1 MQQGQSDRRQYARQS
16 VMLPCRVDGVT
27 TSGTTHVIDVSA
39 GGCFI
44 ATRAS
49 VAQGAEVTVHA
60 NFGGAELALPG
71 RVVHAQAGRGFA
83 IEFGNLPSDTRYLL
97 EHFLTRAPAPSH

>member
-1 MQQGQSDRRQYARQS
+1 MEQDRSDRRQYARQS

-27 TSGTTHVIDVSA
+27 TGGTMHVIDVSA

-44 ATRAS
+44 AARAS
-49 VAQGAEVTVHA
+49 VAKGAEVTVHA
-60 NFGGAELALPG
+60 NFGGVELALIG
-71 RVVHAQAGRGFA
+71 RVVHVRPERGFA

-97 EHFLTRAPAPSH
+97 EHFLTRAPAPIY

>member
-27 TSGTTHVIDVSA
+27 TIGTTHVIDVSA

-49 VAQGAEVTVHA
+49 AATGEEVTVHA
-60 NFGGAELALPG
+60 KFGGVELALTG
-71 RVVHAQAGRGFA
+71 RVVHVQPPRGFA
-83 IEFGNLPSDTRYLL
+83 IEFRNLPSDTRYLL
-97 EHFLTRAPAPSH
+97 EHFLTRAPAPSY

>member
-27 TSGTTHVIDVSA
+27 TTGTTHVIDVSA
-39 GGCFI
+39 GGCFV
-44 ATRAS
+44 ATRDS
-49 VAQGAEVTVHA
+49 VARDLAVTVHA
-60 NFGGAELALPG
+60 KFGGVELALTG
-71 RVVHAQAGRGFA
+71 RVVHARPGRGFA

-97 EHFLTRAPAPSH
+97 DQFLMRAPAPTY

>member
-1 MQQGQSDRRQYARQS
+1 MEQGQSDRRQYARQS

-27 TSGTTHVIDVSA
+27 TGGTMHVIDVSV

-49 VAQGAEVTVHA
+49 VATGAEVTVHA
-60 NFGGAELALPG
+60 NFGGVELALNG
-71 RVVHAQAGRGFA
+71 RVVHVQAARGFA
-83 IEFGNLPSDTRYLL
+83 IEFGNLQSDTRYLL
-97 EHFLTRAPAPSH
+97 EQFLTRVTAPSY

>member
-1 MQQGQSDRRQYARQS
+1 MEQDQSDRRQYARQS

-27 TSGTTHVIDVSA
+27 TGGTMQLIDVSA

-49 VAQGAEVTVHA
+49 VATGAEVTVHA
-60 NFGGAELALPG
+60 KFAGVELALPG
-71 RVVHAQAGRGFA
+71 RVVHVRPERGFA
-83 IEFGNLPSDTRYLL
+83 IEFRNLPSDTRHLL
-97 EHFLTRAPAPSH
+97 EHF